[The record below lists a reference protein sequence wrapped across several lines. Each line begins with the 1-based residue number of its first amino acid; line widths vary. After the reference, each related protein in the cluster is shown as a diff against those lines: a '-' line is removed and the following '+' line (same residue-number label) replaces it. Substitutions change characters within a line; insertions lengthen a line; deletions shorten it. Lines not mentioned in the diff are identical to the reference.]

1 MARQR
6 VQRSAGSSKRIGG
19 ENLKDD
25 LASCDRHPSAETTA
39 EKQRGAPFKPG
50 QSGNPAGR
58 PKGSRHKL
66 GEEFIQALYADFQE
80 HGPSVIAKV
89 RERKPEVYL
98 KVVASL
104 LPREVKLD
112 APDLRELSD
121 AELMAI
127 INATAAAAGL
137 EISEAAEETPPCQH

>member
-1 MARQR
+1 M
-6 VQRSAGSSKRIGG
+6 
-19 ENLKDD
+19 
-25 LASCDRHPSAETTA
+25 
-39 EKQRGAPFKPG
+39 PFKPG

-58 PKGSRHKL
+58 PKGSKHKL
-66 GEEFIQALYADFQE
+66 GEDLLSDLYINFRQHE
-80 HGPSVIAKV
+80 PSVIAKV
-89 RERKPEVYL
+89 RETKPEVYL

-121 AELMAI
+121 AELMAV

-137 EISEAAEETPPCQH
+137 EISEAADETPCQH

>member
-1 MARQR
+1 M
-6 VQRSAGSSKRIGG
+6 SPGSGHSM
-19 ENLKDD
+19 
-25 LASCDRHPSAETTA
+25 SETTG
-39 EKQRGAPFKPG
+39 KQQISSRFKPG

-66 GEEFIQALYADFQE
+66 GEDFLSALYADFQQ
-80 HGPSVIAKV
+80 HGPSAIAKV

-127 INATAAAAGL
+127 ISATAAAAGL

>member
-1 MARQR
+1 MA
-6 VQRSAGSSKRIGG
+6 AGIGRLDRTPPG
-19 ENLKDD
+19 TGNLKDD
-25 LASCDRHPSAETTA
+25 QANCGPHSSAETTA
-39 EKQRGAPFKPG
+39 EKQRGVPFKPG

-66 GEEFIQALYADFQE
+66 GEDFLSALYADFQQ
-80 HGPSVIAKV
+80 HGPAVIAKV
-89 RERKPEVYL
+89 RQTKPAAYL

-112 APDLRELSD
+112 APDLRDLSD
-121 AELMAI
+121 AELTAI
-127 INATAAAAGL
+127 IKATAAAAGL